1 MATQER
7 ETRGSRGYRAVT
19 FVVLAATL
27 ALLVPLRQVEA
38 SVPVYGAEV
47 PVWLVA
53 IGFYTLGLAAGW
65 ASLRARRG

>member
-1 MATQER
+1 METQQQQ
-7 ETRGSRGYRAVT
+7 TRGSRGYRSITFIVFAV
-19 FVVLAATL
+19 TL
-27 ALLVPLRQVEA
+27 ALLLPLRQVEA
-38 SVPVYGAEV
+38 AVPIYGVDV

>member
-1 MATQER
+1 METQQQQ
-7 ETRGSRGYRAVT
+7 TRGSRGYRSIT
-19 FVVLAATL
+19 FVVLAVTL
-27 ALLVPLRQVEA
+27 ALLPPLRQVEA
-38 SVPVYGAEV
+38 LVPIYGVDV